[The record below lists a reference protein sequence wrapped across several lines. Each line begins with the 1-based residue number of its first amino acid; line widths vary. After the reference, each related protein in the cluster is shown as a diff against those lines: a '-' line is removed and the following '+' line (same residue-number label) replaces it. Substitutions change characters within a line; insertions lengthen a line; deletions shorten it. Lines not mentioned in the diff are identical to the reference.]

1 MIDPASQP
9 EAKTTRVAV
18 VDDDASVRRAFARL
32 LRASGFEP
40 LGFACAEEFL
50 EETSRVDCVVLDL
63 QLGGMSGLDL
73 QRELETRG
81 SSVPIIFVTAHATF
95 ESRARA
101 QQAGSAGFFEK
112 PIAGDVL
119 LAAVRRAL
127 AGAERERD

>member
-1 MIDPASQP
+1 MVDPAFKP
-9 EAKTTRVAV
+9 EAKSTRVAV
-18 VDDDASVRRAFARL
+18 VDDDASVRRAFSRL

-40 LGFACAEEFL
+40 LGCASAEEFL
-50 EETSRVDCVVLDL
+50 EQRTPVHCVVLDI

-81 SSVPIIFVTAHATF
+81 DPVPIIVVTAHATF

-119 LAAVRRAL
+119 VAAVRAAL
-127 AGAERERD
+127 AGAGPDRD